1 MKTYQVKIAIC
12 IISILKLFVD
22 LADIQRAAGG
32 HRDNR
37 NIV

>member
-12 IISILKLFVD
+12 IISILVD
-22 LADIQRAAGG
+22 LADIQCAPGG
-32 HRDNR
+32 HKDNR